1 MSGHFIPS
9 LKDKASVCILSSL
22 GMVYMDL
29 NIEQV
34 KELIDL
40 FEETDLSEISVQQDD
55 FQVTLKKNS
64 LGKTELGSRETG
76 TPGVA
81 YHGSE
86 EETGEP
92 KKKKEK
98 SEEKNAITSPIV
110 GTFYRS
116 PSPEEPPYLEVGD
129 RVEKGD
135 TVCIVEAMKVMNE
148 VKADRGGEVVDICVE
163 DGDSVEYGQ
172 NLFLLASSDK
182 GS

>member
-1 MSGHFIPS
+1 
-9 LKDKASVCILSSL
+9 
-22 GMVYMDL
+22 MDL
-29 NIEQV
+29 NIEQM

-40 FEETDLSEISVQQDD
+40 FEGTDLSEISVQQDD

-64 LGKTELGSRETG
+64 LGETGLGSGDTG
-76 TPGVA
+76 TQGIA
-81 YHGSE
+81 YRGSE
-86 EETGEP
+86 EETNGP
-92 KKKKEK
+92 KKEKEGSAAGGATEEK

-148 VKADRGGEVVDICVE
+148 VKADQGGEVVDICVE

-172 NLFLLASSDK
+172 NLFILASPDK